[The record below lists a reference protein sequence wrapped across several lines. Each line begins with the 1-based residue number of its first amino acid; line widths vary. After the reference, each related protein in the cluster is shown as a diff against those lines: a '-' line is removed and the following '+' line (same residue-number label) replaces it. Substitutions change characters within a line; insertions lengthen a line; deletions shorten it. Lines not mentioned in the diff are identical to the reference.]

1 MKGLFMKRG
10 QGKTTALIYTS
21 ACTGYPI
28 IVGTECKKRF
38 IMGKAMALGVSI
50 PEPISVKSQTRGLKL
65 PGVLIDEAQ
74 DVLRQWAAETFNAPV
89 VAFTM
94 TKDEE
99 EL

>member
-1 MKGLFMKRG
+1 MKSLFMKRG

-28 IVGTECKKRF
+28 VVGTKCQKKF
-38 IMGKAMALGVSI
+38 IMEKAVALGVNI
-50 PEPISVKSQTRGLKL
+50 PNPISVDDETREMNLS
-65 PGVLIDEAQ
+65 GVLIDEAQ
-74 DVLRQWAAETFNAPV
+74 DVLRQWVAKTFNAPL

-94 TKDEE
+94 TKDED